1 MWKFYRDVTLFA
13 LLFSVVTIP
22 FGSLETVP
30 IVFGVFGTPVGLLAF
45 TYFQKAEF
53 YGYYN
58 LGFTRY
64 KLVARTWLINL
75 CATPVLF
82 LITLLILKLMTLGA
96 LTNS

>member
-22 FGSLETVP
+22 FGSLLTAP
-30 IVFGVFGTPVGLLAF
+30 IVFGVLGTPVGLLAYI
-45 TYFQKAEF
+45 YFQKAEF

-58 LGFTRY
+58 LGYTRY
-64 KLVARTWLINL
+64 RLVTKTWLINL
-75 CATPVLF
+75 CATPALL
-82 LITLLILKLMTLGA
+82 LITLMISKLLTLGA

>member
-1 MWKFYRDVTLFA
+1 MWKFYRDVTVFA

-22 FGSLETVP
+22 FGSLETAP
-30 IVFGVFGTPVGLLAF
+30 IVFGVFGTPVGLLTF

-58 LGFTRY
+58 LGYTRY
-64 KLVARTWLINL
+64 KLVSKTWFINL

-82 LITLLILKLMTLGA
+82 LIALLISKLIKLGA